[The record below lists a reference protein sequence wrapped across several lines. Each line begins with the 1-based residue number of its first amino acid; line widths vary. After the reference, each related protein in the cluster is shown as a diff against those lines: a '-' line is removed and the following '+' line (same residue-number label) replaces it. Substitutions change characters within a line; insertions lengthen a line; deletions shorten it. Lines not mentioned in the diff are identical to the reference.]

1 MAGAGIS
8 YKIEYLRINRTCPA
22 STCGIFHTLY
32 EPKFQVVSDPTPGVW
47 GRPRGTSA
55 GLYRGLPYKPGH
67 AYETNPRHRGG
78 NRGSERRVREA
89 EEDTREAEED
99 KE

>member
-1 MAGAGIS
+1 MASPTPLGLDLTER
-8 YKIEYLRINRTCPA
+8 K
-22 STCGIFHTLY
+22 Y
-32 EPKFQVVSDPTPGVW
+32 EMGSMRLVSDPTPGVW

>member
-1 MAGAGIS
+1 MAMLKQSALEEQNGFSIMQRLLS
-8 YKIEYLRINRTCPA
+8 RRSRL
-22 STCGIFHTLY
+22 
-32 EPKFQVVSDPTPGVW
+32 SDPTPGVW

-99 KE
+99 EE